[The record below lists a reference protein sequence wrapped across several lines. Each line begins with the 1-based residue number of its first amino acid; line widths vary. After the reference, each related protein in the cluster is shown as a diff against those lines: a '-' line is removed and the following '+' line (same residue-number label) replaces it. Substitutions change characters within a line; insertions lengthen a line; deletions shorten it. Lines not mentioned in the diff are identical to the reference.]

1 MSTNDQPRRSDRHR
15 DDYDDEQPE
24 KGGLFKKI
32 LLWIIG
38 IIILLIVAGTALFFY
53 YASSAPKISRN
64 ELASQSTTTIYDD
77 QNRVI
82 SRLGAQKREYAS
94 NSQIPT
100 NLKHAVVSIEDRR
113 FYKHHGV
120 DPIRIMGAAT
130 ANVFGRSTGM
140 QGGSTL
146 TQQLVK
152 LSVFSTAASDRT
164 LKRKA
169 QEAWL
174 AINVERHFSK
184 NQILDFYINKVY
196 MGNGVYGMQTAAQ
209 YYYGKDL
216 DELDLS
222 QTATLAGMPQSP
234 TYYNPLVANPKY
246 ATQRRNEVLNAM
258 VRSKYITQSQANQAA
273 SESITDGLDPNHGNT
288 SDSGTGVKEKVVDA
302 YVKQVLAEL
311 EAKGYNPYTDGLHV
325 HTNLDL
331 DAQEHLYDAANNS
344 VDFQSNKMQ
353 AGVAVTDPHNGQ
365 IIAMLGG
372 RHTGNVVY
380 GLNRAVQTNR
390 SSGSTAKPII
400 DYGPAIEY
408 LQWPTFKT
416 VQDTRFVYPG
426 TNKVLHDFDNKY
438 KGSMTMRAA
447 LVQSRNVPAVRTLQE
462 VGIKRATT
470 FVNGLGI
477 SQKEPYTLQSGIA
490 LYISPLQVSAAYAAF
505 ANGGTYYK
513 PYYISSMTNRDG
525 STTNYGPHGSRAMSK
540 ATAYMITD
548 MLKGVF
554 KGQGSAT
561 AAQIDG
567 VHQAGK
573 TGTTNY
579 PSGSGHSGAMDS
591 WMAGYTKN
599 YSIAVWTGYDHPMQ
613 ESGITDHYTESAQLL
628 YKDLMEY
635 LDGQNHASNWAMPDT
650 VEAVRVNGHRQLVI
664 KDSKWALEYTAD
676 DTDSDNDNS
685 SSSIFSS
692 SRSESRSN
700 NSSRESSSSASSES
714 RSNSNDNNNNNGN
727 TSNSAPAAS
736 SSASSASSTQSSNG
750 NNNGGNNTSQ
760 SNATQNNNGGGNT
773 QQ

>member
-1 MSTNDQPRRSDRHR
+1 MTSNDQPSRSDRYKA
-15 DDYDDEQPE
+15 DYDDYDYDDEPRH
-24 KGGLFKKI
+24 GGLVKRI
-32 LLWIIG
+32 LLWILG
-38 IIILLIVAGTALFFY
+38 IIILLFVAGTALFFY
-53 YASSAPKISRN
+53 YASSAPRISRS
-64 ELASQSTTTIYDD
+64 ELAGQNTTTIYDD

-82 SRLGAQKREYAS
+82 SRLGAQKREYAKS
-94 NSQIPT
+94 DQVPD
-100 NLKHAVVSIEDRR
+100 NLKHAVVAIEDRR

-130 ANVFGRSTGM
+130 ANIFGRSAGM

-164 LKRKA
+164 FKRKA

-184 NQILDFYINKVY
+184 SQILDFYINKVY

-222 QTATLAGMPQSP
+222 QLALLAGMPQSP
-234 TYYNPLVANPKY
+234 TYYNPLANNTKY

-258 VRSKYITQSQANQAA
+258 VRSKYISQSQANQAA
-273 SESITDGLDPNHGNT
+273 SESVTDGLDPDHGNT
-288 SDSGTGVKEKVVDA
+288 SNNGTGVKEKVIDA
-302 YVKQVLAEL
+302 YVKQVLADL
-311 EAKGYNPYTDGLHV
+311 EAKGYNPYNDGLRV

-344 VDFQSNKMQ
+344 VSFQSDQMQ
-353 AGVAVTDPHNGQ
+353 TGVAVTDPHNGQ
-365 IIAMLGG
+365 VVAMLGG

-390 SSGSTAKPII
+390 SSGSTAKPLM

-408 LQWPTFKT
+408 LQWPTFKR

-426 TNKVLHDFDNKY
+426 TNKVLRDFDNKY
-438 KGSMTMRAA
+438 KGSMTMREA
-447 LVQSRNVPAVRTLQE
+447 LVQSRNVPAIRTLQE
-462 VGIKRATT
+462 VGIKRATD

-477 SQKEPYTLQSGIA
+477 SQKDPYTLQSGIA
-490 LYISPLQVSAAYAAF
+490 LYISPLQISAAYSAF

-513 PYYISSMTNRDG
+513 PYYISSITTQDG
-525 STTNYGPHGSRAMSK
+525 NVKQFNPQGKRAMSR
-540 ATAYMITD
+540 ATAYMITE

-554 KGQGSAT
+554 NESEQGSAS
-561 AAQIDG
+561 AAKLDG
-567 VHQAGK
+567 VNQAGK

-613 ESGITDHYTESAQLL
+613 SPGLSDQGTQSAILL
-628 YKDLMEY
+628 YRDLMDY
-635 LDGQNHASNWAMPDT
+635 LDSQNHASNWSMPDT
-650 VEAVRVNGHRQLVI
+650 VEAVRVNGKRQFVI
-664 KDSKWALEYTAD
+664 KDSKWALEYAAD
-676 DTDSDNDNS
+676 DTGDDDSDQDS
-685 SSSIFSS
+685 T
-692 SRSESRSN
+692 SN
-700 NSSRESSSSASSES
+700 SSSSASSNRSESSSSERNNNENSSS
-714 RSNSNDNNNNNGN
+714 RSEESSSSRSAFS
-727 TSNSAPAAS
+727 TSTSASSSSAPAAS
-736 SSASSASSTQSSNG
+736 SSSASAPATQPAG
-750 NNNGGNNTSQ
+750 NSNNGQ
-760 SNATQNNNGGGNT
+760 
-773 QQ
+773 